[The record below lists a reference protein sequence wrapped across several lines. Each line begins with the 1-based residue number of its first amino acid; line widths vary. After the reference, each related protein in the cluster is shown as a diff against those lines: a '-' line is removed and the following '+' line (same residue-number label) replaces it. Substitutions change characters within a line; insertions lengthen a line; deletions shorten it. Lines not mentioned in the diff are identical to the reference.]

1 MQPGSAAILVL
12 AVLLVAAG
20 GAAACALRRP
30 AAHRLRPATRQV
42 AHNRI
47 PPLFCQTVRSKAQI
61 PAEFRNN
68 VREFAAGYEH
78 VVADNPFQRDF
89 VISVLGSYG
98 GAALDSM
105 AHGCHRAD
113 LFRYCW
119 LYRHGGVYS
128 DVKAKFLT
136 PLAALHSAIEEHSCG
151 FATALSNWNG
161 LNNLANNGFLAA
173 EPGHPLMRE
182 AMLHA
187 ARHAAEANQE
197 YHLFCR
203 RLRELIGEYCGRAP
217 REGPNPRGVFLITE
231 EMVEPAECPE
241 KLDHIGFCSYLSL
254 GAARLLKTR
263 PSGPRWWG

>member
-1 MQPGSAAILVL
+1 MRLGVAALLVL
-12 AVLLVAAG
+12 AVLLAAAGVAAAP
-20 GAAACALRRP
+20 AARRP
-30 AAHRLRPATRQV
+30 CPRFVAGPVAHR
-42 AHNRI
+42 RI
-47 PPLFCQTVRSKAQI
+47 PALFCQTIRNKAQI
-61 PAEFRNN
+61 PAEFRDN
-68 VREFAAGYEH
+68 VREFTAGYEH
-78 VVADNPFQRDF
+78 VVADNRFQRDF

-105 AHGCHRAD
+105 KQGCHRAD

-119 LYRHGGVYS
+119 LYRHGGVYL
-128 DVKAKFLT
+128 DVKSKFLT

-217 REGPNPRGVFLITE
+217 REGPNPQGVFLITE

-241 KLDHIGFCSYLSL
+241 KLDHAGFCSYLSL
-254 GAARLLKTR
+254 GSARLLKTR